1 MNPTNYKI
9 NNKIEEFA
17 KSAKVVP
24 MDEAD
29 YRYEK
34 YMEQLGD
41 NF

>member
-1 MNPTNYKI
+1 MKPQI
-9 NNKIEEFA
+9 NINDKIEEFA
-17 KSAKVVP
+17 KSAIVVP

-29 YRYEK
+29 YRFEK